1 MALARNGSSK
11 TKVSYCNQTISYA
24 QAELEKLGQKPFND
38 RMLSK
43 AVANQ
48 KDHEVDLNGQAVA
61 SPD

>member
-1 MALARNGSSK
+1 MVNPSFSARALKSQS
-11 TKVSYCNQTISYA
+11 VLYPEVQLS
-24 QAELEKLGQKPFND
+24 LGQKPFND